1 MENTTNYLGLSGIV
15 SLDKDD
21 TIKYNQLLK
30 KIGTEGMLIQ
40 FERFLNDGMLSDL
53 IAQVEDNLLENNVLF
68 DTDYVIYDKANDH
81 VIQFGDGSIVI
92 FGDKQEAIADCRGN
106 EFVVS
111 CTQLPKHWQEI
122 IMTQIKTN

>member
-1 MENTTNYLGLSGIV
+1 MEHTTNYLGLAGIV

-40 FERFLNDGMLSDL
+40 FERFLNDTMLSDL

-68 DTDYVIYDKANDH
+68 NTDYVIYDKANDNPLMDSYGR
-81 VIQFGDGSIVI
+81 VLLFGNPDEAFNDLYGNEIVI
-92 FGDKQEAIADCRGN
+92 P
-106 EFVVS
+106 
-111 CTQLPKHWQEI
+111 CTQLPKHWQET

>member
-1 MENTTNYLGLSGIV
+1 MEHTTNYLGLAGIV

-68 DTDYVIYDKANDH
+68 DTDYVIYDKANDNPLMDSYGR
-81 VIQFGDGSIVI
+81 VLLFGNPD
-92 FGDKQEAIADCRGN
+92 EAFNDLYGN
-106 EFVVS
+106 EIAIP

>member
-1 MENTTNYLGLSGIV
+1 MEHTTNYLGLAGIV

-68 DTDYVIYDKANDH
+68 DTDYVIYDKANDNPLMDSYGR
-81 VIQFGDGSIVI
+81 VLLFGNPDEAFNDLYGNEIVI
-92 FGDKQEAIADCRGN
+92 P
-106 EFVVS
+106 

>member
-68 DTDYVIYDKANDH
+68 DTDYVIYDKANDNPLMDSYGR
-81 VIQFGDGSIVI
+81 VLLFGNPDETFNDFYGNEIVI
-92 FGDKQEAIADCRGN
+92 P
-106 EFVVS
+106 

-122 IMTQIKTN
+122 IMTQLKTN